1 MKISRT
7 VAGIACWSA
16 LFLVPGCGP
25 RPWGQ
30 MAGRHASPSQPTLGF
45 APARI
50 AFTPWTEIKGPAQGE
65 GKRQIRVFVRLV
77 DAFDCDVKAPGGF
90 RFELY
95 EKLPRS
101 VQPRGK
107 RLMIWPD
114 FDLAVA
120 EQNNAYWR
128 DFVRSYEFTLD
139 LESSEAGTYILE
151 ATFIPPEGR
160 RLTAQYLLTSQ
171 K

>member
-1 MKISRT
+1 MKISHWI
-7 VAGIACWSA
+7 AEIACWSA
-16 LFLVPGCGP
+16 LFLVAGCGP
-25 RPWGQ
+25 RPWDQ
-30 MAGRHASPSQPTLGF
+30 PPGRSASPSQPTLGF

-65 GKRQIRVFVRLV
+65 GKRQIHVFVRLV
-77 DAFDCDVKAPGGF
+77 DAFNCDIKAPGGL

-101 VQPRGK
+101 IEPRGK
-107 RLMIWPD
+107 RLVIWPD
-114 FDLAVA
+114 FDLTVA
-120 EQNNAYWR
+120 EQNNTYWR
-128 DFVRSYEFTLD
+128 DFVHSYEFTLD
-139 LESSEAGTYILE
+139 LESSEAGIYILE
-151 ATFIPPEGR
+151 ATFIPPGGR